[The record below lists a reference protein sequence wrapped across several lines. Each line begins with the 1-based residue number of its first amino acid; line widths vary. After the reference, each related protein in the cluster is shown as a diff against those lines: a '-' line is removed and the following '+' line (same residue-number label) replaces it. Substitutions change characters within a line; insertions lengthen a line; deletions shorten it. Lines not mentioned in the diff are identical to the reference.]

1 MHFLEE
7 KSLYLTPSPCGP
19 IAPVRGA
26 GSALQPPDVP
36 FVDCGFNFSLTRS
49 SPGDRP
55 YDGLVVRPRHRASLR
70 SVEGVKVPPGLR
82 PCSLIGI
89 MS

>member
-26 GSALQPPDVP
+26 GSALQPPDFP
-36 FVDCGFNFSLTRS
+36 IVDCGFNFILIRS
-49 SPGDRP
+49 SPCDRP

-89 MS
+89 IS